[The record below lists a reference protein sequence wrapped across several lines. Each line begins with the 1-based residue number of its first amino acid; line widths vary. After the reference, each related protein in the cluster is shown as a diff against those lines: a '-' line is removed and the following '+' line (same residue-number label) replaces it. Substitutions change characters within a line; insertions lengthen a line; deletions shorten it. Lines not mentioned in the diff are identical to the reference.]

1 MNVEENF
8 IDFNFIKEKTGKEL
22 SNAVLTKIEALGL
35 NITDCWGQGFN
46 NVKNM
51 KGQNQGI

>member
-1 MNVEENF
+1 MNVEEHF
-8 IDFNFIKEKTGKEL
+8 IDFDFKNDKTEKEL

-35 NITDCWGQGFN
+35 NIIDCRGQGFN
-46 NVKNM
+46 NEENM

>member
-46 NVKNM
+46 NGENM